1 MINSEKNIPVATPL
15 TDKTQ
20 CNTAKQNLAKKNK
33 IVIKKYFPL
42 VV

>member
-20 CNTAKQNLAKKNK
+20 CNTDKQNLAKKNK
-33 IVIKKYFPL
+33 DGDKKSTSR
-42 VV
+42 